1 VRPFPV
7 TIGRVELS
15 PLRRLTAVVRSVL
28 GEPAPVVDIALE
40 ISDGQRWCG
49 TRNQVRIEVDKV
61 GELVDVLQRAL
72 RA

>member
-15 PLRRLTAVVRSVL
+15 PSRRLTAVVRSVL

>member
-1 VRPFPV
+1 
-7 TIGRVELS
+7 
-15 PLRRLTAVVRSVL
+15 LTAVVRSVL